1 MKKADLNS
9 QNDGSWRPP
18 GYRLDRLELFN
29 WGTFH
34 GEGQVFAPRGEW
46 SLLVGDNGSGKS
58 TAIDALRTLLVPPR
72 LLASSYN
79 DASGDGRKT
88 SGRDRTRRSYIRGAW
103 ASSSTIDS
111 TAPTTQYLRE
121 PGVLSAISAV
131 FADALRSESV
141 TVAQVLWEYDEE
153 VREIFAIC
161 RAPRGLK
168 DLLGQQTNTAEI
180 KRAARQN
187 GWEVFDS
194 FPSYSERMRKLLHIP
209 GEKALEVFNRAIG
222 MKEVGDIDAFVR
234 QFLLPSADT
243 FAFIRDT
250 VQPHYK
256 TLMDCWTAIDR
267 AERQLNALRPVSE
280 NAARVATA
288 ESKIHEWKELQ
299 DAVKPYFLTKYLG
312 FLEQRAIDLRSEHDI
327 AQTKR
332 SGVASNL
339 DQRRNDRDELIAAI
353 SATDVGPRLQAID
366 REIQL
371 SENERQRAQMSR
383 NRIQSSAALLA
394 AEPALVDEV
403 TFARARANWESIES
417 QDSQVASENE
427 ERRAASRH
435 RQEITLLKM
444 IDMGEELA
452 SVEQSK
458 VNIPRNFLGVR
469 LRLCETLNVD
479 TTTMPFA
486 GELIEV
492 RPEYAEWA
500 GAIERLLR
508 GFGLS
513 LLVPEEF
520 YRPAAEFINST
531 MLNLRLT
538 FHPVPPRVPVPPRLS
553 DELVPGRLSF
563 RVEHALHS
571 WVIAELAR
579 RFNYRCCGTIAELER
594 VEKGLTRQG
603 LMRDRSR
610 HIKDDSRPIDDPKDR
625 ILGWSTER
633 KIAALQ
639 AQLGEL
645 EKQAAAAAHESA
657 EAARAAAAARARAV
671 AARDLLGITQFLDIN
686 PVHWSEHLIRLRSER
701 ELLETSSKELHL
713 LRQRKSQVE
722 SEIAAHEQQFREID
736 GDVHILERDLDTCI
750 SVSHARRAQLGE
762 FPDYEHEKTSA
773 DFARLLGPHAAL
785 SMDNADQLTHTTA
798 QSIQGRI
805 NNETGK
811 VNEAA
816 DKMVA
821 AMSEF
826 LKEFTDFGQTL
837 HPGRAYAASFL
848 AVQRR
853 IEDEDLPKHRERF
866 EHYLN
871 ENLVGDLLMLNSRLD
886 EHAEAIE
893 SRVDEVNQALRS
905 IQYSENTYVQLHLVN
920 RPNVQVSEFRRSLKE
935 CFEHGIAPAPEE
947 RLRIFERVRALLERF
962 QADPDGTQRVTDVRT
977 WYSTGVQEL
986 RQQDDSEADFFAA
999 TTGKSGGQK
1008 AKLAFTILASALT
1021 AQYGLSQAQPDNSN
1035 FRLVVID
1042 EAFSRTD
1049 EQNSQRA
1056 MQLFESLGFQVVIVG
1071 PFDAKAKLAVPFVR
1085 TIHLASNPTGDRS
1098 QVLAIARQDLESGD
1112 FERVVSDGAGAM
1124 ITANGSATEIIQ

>member
-1 MKKADLNS
+1 MEKVDHNS
-9 QNDGSWRPP
+9 QDDASCCQP
-18 GYRLDRLELFN
+18 GFCLDRLELLN

-34 GEGQVFAPRGEW
+34 GNGQAFKPRGGW

-72 LLASSYN
+72 LLNYN

-121 PGVLSAISAV
+121 PGIPSAISAV
-131 FADALRSESV
+131 FVDALHAESV
-141 TVAQVLWEYDEE
+141 TVAQVLWEYDEQ
-153 VREIFAIC
+153 VREIFGIY
-161 RAPRGLK
+161 RGPQSLK

-180 KRAARQN
+180 KRTAKQA

-194 FPSYSERMRKLLHIP
+194 FASYSERMRKLLHIP

-243 FAFIRDT
+243 FIFIRDT
-250 VQPHYK
+250 VQPHYR
-256 TLMDCWTAIDR
+256 TLMDCWAAIDR
-267 AERQLNALRPVSE
+267 AVRQLDALRPVSE
-280 NAARVATA
+280 SAERVAVA
-288 ESKIHEWKELQ
+288 ESKIKEWRDLQ

-312 FLEQRAIDLRSEHDI
+312 FLEESANSLRREYEI

-332 SGVASNL
+332 NGVAADL
-339 DQRRNDRDELIAAI
+339 DQRRRDRDDLIAAI
-353 SATDVGPRLQAID
+353 SATDVGPRLQAIE
-366 REIQL
+366 REIQI
-371 SENERQRAQMSR
+371 SEDARQRAQALR
-383 NRIQSSAALLA
+383 NRVQPSASLLDT
-394 AEPALVDEV
+394 EPSLANEV
-403 TFARARANWESIES
+403 SFASARSNWESIEL
-417 QDSQVASENE
+417 QENQIASESE
-427 ERRAASRH
+427 ERRAEYRS
-435 RQEITLLKM
+435 RQEAALFKT
-444 IDMGEELA
+444 IDVREELA
-452 SVEQSK
+452 SVEQNK

-469 LRLCETLNVD
+469 LRICETLNVD
-479 TTTMPFA
+479 TNTMPFA

-492 RPEYAEWA
+492 KPEFADWA
-500 GAIERLLR
+500 GAIERLLH

-513 LLVPEEF
+513 LLVPEHL
-520 YRPAAEFINST
+520 YRPATEFINST

-538 FHPVPPRVPVPPRLS
+538 FHPVPARVPLPPHFS

-563 RVEHALHS
+563 RSDHALHS
-571 WVIAELAR
+571 WVASELAR
-579 RFNYRCCGTIAELER
+579 RFNHRCCQTIAELER

-603 LMRDRSR
+603 LIRDRSR
-610 HIKDDSRPIDDPKDR
+610 HVKDDSRPIDDPKDR

-633 KIAALQ
+633 KIAALRI
-639 AQLGEL
+639 QLAEF
-645 EKQAAAAAHESA
+645 ERQA
-657 EAARAAAAARARAV
+657 EAAACDSTEAARVATAARTRAA
-671 AARDLLGITQFLDIN
+671 AARDLLGVTQFLDIN
-686 PVHWSEHLIRLRSER
+686 PFHWSEQLIRLKGEKD
-701 ELLETSSKELHL
+701 LLESSSKELHL

-722 SEIAAHEQQFREID
+722 SEIESLDRQLRQTD
-736 GDVHILERDLDTCI
+736 GEVRVYERDLSSCD
-750 SVSHARRAQLGE
+750 SVSQARKAQLSE
-762 FPDYEHEKTSA
+762 FPNYEHERTA
-773 DFARLLGPHAAL
+773 EDFTRLLGPHAPL
-785 SMDNADQLTHTTA
+785 TMDNPDQLTHTAA

-805 NNETGK
+805 NNETGR
-811 VNEAA
+811 VNEAS

-821 AMSEF
+821 AMSDF
-826 LKEFTDFGQTL
+826 LKEFPEFGQTL
-837 HPGRAYAASFL
+837 LAGRAYAASFL

-853 IEDEDLPKHRERF
+853 IEDEDLPRHRERF

-871 ENLVGDLLMLNSRLD
+871 ENLVGDLFMLNGRLN
-886 EHAEAIE
+886 EHAQAIE
-893 SRVDEVNQALRS
+893 SRVEEVNQALRT
-905 IQYSENTYVQLHLVN
+905 IEYSENTYVQLHLVN
-920 RPNVQVSEFRRSLKE
+920 RPNAQVSEFRRSLKE

-947 RLRIFERVRALLERF
+947 RLRIFARVRALLESF

-977 WYSTGVQEL
+977 WYSTGVKEL

-1021 AQYGLSQAQPDNSN
+1021 AQYGLSQSQPDSSN

-1056 MQLFESLGFQVVIVG
+1056 MQLFQSLGFQVVIVG
-1071 PFDAKAKLAVPFVR
+1071 PFDAKAKLAVPFVK
-1085 TIHLASNPTGDRS
+1085 TIHLASNATGDKS
-1098 QVLAIARQDLESGD
+1098 QMLAITRQELEAGDLERIAPD
-1112 FERVVSDGAGAM
+1112 EVLITQNVSL
-1124 ITANGSATEIIQ
+1124 TEAVQ